1 MAALTCY
8 TAPGVVFEDETAMK
22 EHYKSEWH
30 RHNLKRKVAGLPPLG
45 YEAYEE
51 RTGGAAAA
59 GGAAPPGHGSTSLGG
74 GPPPEGMTRKQER
87 FLKREARQQDELLRV
102 QRVVLA
108 RREPKACLELLASHN
123 RALLSE
129 TQRLIEAQ
137 QEWEAALIVGNRWR
151 RRRRATATE
160 WIIQG
165 AKMGRQRTRQR
176 SRPWCERRAWLCWR
190 ELLLSMLRP
199 SWRCWRA
206 WMHAVEAGAVPGT
219 GAQWGWRRC
228 GIGLWTSASRG
239 RIT

>member
-87 FLKREARQQDELLRV
+87 FLKREA
-102 QRVVLA
+102 
-108 RREPKACLELLASHN
+108 H
-123 RALLSE
+123 
-129 TQRLIEAQ
+129 Q
-137 QEWEAALIVGNRWR
+137 QEKHAKAAANPKTKSAHYEKIK
-151 RRRRATATE
+151 TMTE
-160 WIIQG
+160 HEFIEHKMASDLG
-165 AKMGRQRTRQR
+165 AIYRY
-176 SRPWCERRAWLCWR
+176 L
-190 ELLLSMLRP
+190 
-199 SWRCWRA
+199 
-206 WMHAVEAGAVPGT
+206 T
-219 GAQWGWRRC
+219 GEK
-228 GIGLWTSASRG
+228 
-239 RIT
+239 